1 MKKLLIILLFCILTV
16 GMTSIA
22 SAAENVAN
30 IMSAADWQWLR
41 DTGNEESWFFDAQS
55 LKKVSDTTYS
65 VWVKMEYSEA
75 KAKEVT
81 EFFNFKTPF
90 ACSLSQYEFN
100 FRDKTYRFLAVPT
113 YYDTEGNVLLADDNR
128 PDKWDPVFP
137 KAVNETIFNAT
148 YDYYKKHYQ

>member
-1 MKKLLIILLFCILTV
+1 MKKLLTIILFCILTV
-16 GMTSIA
+16 GMASVA

-41 DTGNEESWFFDAQS
+41 DTVNEESWFFDAQS

-65 VWVKMEYSEA
+65 VWVKMELSEA

-81 EFFNFKTPF
+81 EFFKFKTPF

-100 FRDKTYRFLAVPT
+100 FHDKTYRFLAVPT
-113 YYDTEGNVLLADDNR
+113 YYDIEGNVLANDNR
-128 PDKWDPVFP
+128 SDKWVPVFP
-137 KAVNETIFNAT
+137 KAVDETILYAT

>member
-1 MKKLLIILLFCILTV
+1 MKKLLCVLLLMGLCV

-30 IMSAADWQWLR
+30 IASAADWQWLR
-41 DTGNEESWFFDAQS
+41 DTVNEESWFFDAQS

-81 EFFNFKTPF
+81 EFFNYKKPF
-90 ACSLSQYEFN
+90 ACALSQYEFN
-100 FRDKTYRFLAVPT
+100 FHDKTYRFLAVPT
-113 YYDTEGNVLLADDNR
+113 YYDIEGNVLADDNR
-128 PDKWDPVFP
+128 SDKWVPVFP
-137 KAVNETIFNAT
+137 KAVDETLFYAT
-148 YDYYKKHYQ
+148 YDYYKKHHQ